1 MPFYSFH
8 CANCAADVELLIG
21 ISERPVCP
29 GCGGRKLT
37 RLPSLPA
44 PPARSPVLI
53 RAARAQAAREGHL
66 SNFSRAERKK
76 R

>member
-8 CANCAADVELLIG
+8 CAKCTEDVELLIG
-21 ISERPVCP
+21 ISEKPVCP
-29 GCGGRKLT
+29 NCGGRRLT

-44 PPARSPVLI
+44 APARSPGLI

>member
-8 CANCAADVELLIG
+8 CAACAEDVELLIG

-29 GCGGRKLT
+29 TCGSRKLT

-44 PPARSPVLI
+44 PPARSPGLI
-53 RAARAQAAREGHL
+53 KAARSQAAREGHL
-66 SNFSRAERKK
+66 SNYSRAERKK